1 MVEGTSGPFE
11 GHVRSR
17 GGSEED
23 LGWLGH
29 RGGSSLRGGRVDD
42 SGVSGEVGVG
52 LCAAARTL
60 TRVTS
65 TGAAGAFGVGS
76 ELSGSAKSAAR
87 SLGSFGPE
95 APDGQKWQ
103 FG

>member
-1 MVEGTSGPFE
+1 MVEGTSGPSK

-17 GGSEED
+17 GGLEEE
-23 LGWLGH
+23 LGWLS
-29 RGGSSLRGGRVDD
+29 RLGGSSLRGGGARDI
-42 SGVSGEVGVG
+42 GVSEEVGVG

-65 TGAAGAFGVGS
+65 TGAADTFGVGCGAFGFRKAP
-76 ELSGSAKSAAR
+76 LAALAASA
-87 SLGSFGPE
+87 LE
-95 APDGQKWQ
+95 APNGQKWR

>member
-1 MVEGTSGPFE
+1 
-11 GHVRSR
+11 
-17 GGSEED
+17 
-23 LGWLGH
+23 
-29 RGGSSLRGGRVDD
+29 
-42 SGVSGEVGVG
+42 
-52 LCAAARTL
+52 L

>member
-1 MVEGTSGPFE
+1 MVEGTSGPFK

-17 GGSEED
+17 GGPERD
-23 LGWLGH
+23 LGWLS
-29 RGGSSLRGGRVDD
+29 RLGGSSLRGGGARD
-42 SGVSGEVGVG
+42 SGVSEVVGVG

-65 TGAAGAFGVGS
+65 TGVTGAFGVGP
-76 ELSGSAKSAAR
+76 ELSGSVESAAC
-87 SLGSFGPE
+87 SLGGFGPG
-95 APDGQKWQ
+95 APNGQKWQ